1 MLHNEDYVNMLNRA
15 VKLRGIKER
24 GEGVPDGD
32 EKDSGQGESVG
43 ERRGVAGGWGGR
55 GLVYEGEENE
65 MEDGGSDQKR
75 KSEKKKGSG
84 DKQGVIGRR
93 KKMVLERGKDVL
105 EGKK

>member
-24 GEGVPDGD
+24 GEGAPDGD

-65 MEDGGSDQKR
+65 MEDGGWWKR
-75 KSEKKKGSG
+75 PEKKE
-84 DKQGVIGRR
+84 R
-93 KKMVLERGKDVL
+93 KEKWQW
-105 EGKK
+105 